1 MTLFLLKGVSWPYFR
16 RHWVIS
22 LLTAAGVAMGVGVY
36 IAIELSSMSL
46 RVSMRQTVN
55 RIAGS
60 TQLEVTAGEVGVPED
75 RLELVRAV
83 SGVASAQPVVE
94 ATVRPVELSETALM
108 VLGIDFLG
116 DRSVREWDFSE
127 QDVLDDPLI
136 FLAQPD
142 SICITTEFAA
152 RHGLELDQK
161 IVLETGH
168 GLQAFTV
175 RGMVEASGPAT
186 AFGGNIAVM
195 DLYAAQYMF
204 ARGTQLDRID
214 VVLEEGN
221 ELGEVKARLAGALGT
236 GFDVATPARRS
247 AQMEAS
253 IQNFGANM
261 SLSSWQATFI
271 AVFLI
276 FNVFAVAAA
285 RRRREIG
292 ILRSLGVTRRRIRGL
307 FLAEGAIMG
316 GLGTLLGLG
325 AGLLLAGGVTAFTIQ
340 LTEMAYGQTHSA
352 PELVIEPRVL
362 VTGFLLGILS
372 ALAAAYFP
380 ACRAARLDPVEA
392 LAVGRFRSAGT
403 EHSRGRLW
411 AGVSCAA
418 LAAFGVFALAPRGL
432 PGTIVTL
439 GLINLAAVFLAPFLI
454 GPIVRLMRP
463 ALGRVFGVEGRLA
476 AESLIQAPQRTSATA
491 LALMLAVGYVINLG
505 GMVSSYRN
513 SYESWL
519 DQVLNADFYIQAS
532 ERFVSQ
538 SYRIPPEFAD
548 QVAAVPGVRWVEPY
562 RAVRLDYQGKRP
574 MMLSLPLE
582 LTHQRLESPIVKGDR
597 REYLEKSE
605 RGEGIAVSDNFERL
619 YGVGVGDTLTLPSP
633 TGTVSL
639 PVLAVVRDYSSDQ
652 GTIWLNRRLYVERW
666 RDETID
672 ILDVMLEPG
681 VDKAAAASAIRQ
693 RLAGSTNRLF
703 ILTSA
708 NLRAVINRILDQ
720 FFGILYM
727 QLAIALLVA
736 LLGVANTLVISVA
749 ERRRELGIL
758 KALGTERRQVVRLVV
773 AEALGITAVG
783 GLLGYV
789 LGSYLIRFSG
799 TALTA
804 NISGWTLTYAF
815 PFGIAGSL
823 IVLLTLVA
831 VAAALYPARM
841 ALKVSPAEA
850 LVYE

>member
-1 MTLFLLKGVSWPYFR
+1 MTAFLLKGVSWPYFR

-22 LLTAAGVAMGVGVY
+22 LLTVAGVALGVGVF

-46 RVSMRQTVN
+46 RVGMRQTVN

-75 RLELVRAV
+75 RLEVVRAV
-83 SGVASAQPVVE
+83 AGVASAQPVVE
-94 ATVRPVELSETALM
+94 ATVRPVELSDTALM

-116 DRSVREWDFSE
+116 DRTVREWDFSD

-152 RHGLELDQK
+152 RHGLELDSQL
-161 IVLETGH
+161 VLETGH
-168 GLQAFTV
+168 GLQSFTV
-175 RGMVEASGPAT
+175 RGMIEATGPAT

-214 VVLEEGN
+214 VVLKPDTELEEVR
-221 ELGEVKARLAGALGT
+221 ERLTAALGT
-236 GFDVATPARRS
+236 GYDVETPARRS
-247 AQMEAS
+247 GQMEAS

-271 AVFLI
+271 AIFLI
-276 FNVFAVAAA
+276 FNVFAVAAT

-292 ILRSLGVTRRRIRGL
+292 ILRSLGVTRHQIRGL
-307 FLAEGAIMG
+307 FLAEGALIG

-325 AGLLLAGGVTAFTIQ
+325 AGLLLARGVTAFTIQ

-380 ACRAARLDPVEA
+380 ARRAARLDPVEA
-392 LAVGRFRSAGT
+392 LAVGRFRTASAG
-403 EHSRGRLW
+403 HSLSRRW
-411 AGVSCAA
+411 AGIGCAA

-432 PGTIVTL
+432 GGAIVTL
-439 GLINLAAVFLAPFLI
+439 GLINIAAVFLAPFLI

-463 ALGRVFGVEGRLA
+463 ALEQGFGVEGQLA

-505 GMVSSYRN
+505 GMVASYRN
-513 SYESWL
+513 SYETWL

-538 SYRIPPEFAD
+538 SYRIPPEFVD
-548 QVAAVPGVRWVEPY
+548 DVAKVSGVRWVEPY
-562 RAVRLDYQGKRP
+562 RAVRLDYEGSRP
-574 MMLSLPLE
+574 MLLSLPLA
-582 LTHQRLESPIVKGDR
+582 LTHQRLETPILKGNR
-597 REYLEKSE
+597 RQYLERSE
-605 RGEGIAVSDNFERL
+605 RGEGVAVSDNFERL

-633 TGTVSL
+633 TGAVSL

-652 GTIWLNRRLYVERW
+652 GTIWVDRRLYVERW
-666 RDETID
+666 RDQTID

-681 VDKAAAASAIRQ
+681 VDKNAAAAAIRQ
-693 RLAGSTNRLF
+693 QLAGSTNRLF
-703 ILTSA
+703 ILTSGD
-708 NLRAVINRILDQ
+708 LREVISGILDQ
-720 FFGILYM
+720 FFGLLYI

-736 LLGVANTLVISVA
+736 VLGVANTLVISVA

-773 AEALGITAVG
+773 AEALGIAAVG
-783 GLLGYV
+783 GLLGGA

-799 TALTA
+799 TALSA
-804 NISGWTLTYAF
+804 NISGWTLSYA
-815 PFGIAGSL
+815 
-823 IVLLTLVA
+823 
-831 VAAALYPARM
+831 
-841 ALKVSPAEA
+841 
-850 LVYE
+850 

>member
-1 MTLFLLKGVSWPYFR
+1 MTGFLLKGVSWPYFR

-22 LLTAAGVAMGVGVY
+22 LLTAAGVALGVGVF

-55 RIAGS
+55 RIAGA
-60 TQLEVTAGEVGVPED
+60 TQLEVTAGEAGVPED
-75 RLELVRAV
+75 RLEVVRAV

-94 ATVRPVELSETALM
+94 ATVRPVELSESALM

-116 DRSVREWDFSE
+116 DGAVREWDFSD

-142 SICITTEFAA
+142 SICLTTEFAA
-152 RHGLELDQK
+152 RHGLELDDHL
-161 IVLETGH
+161 VLETGH
-168 GLQAFTV
+168 GLQSFTV
-175 RGMVEASGPAT
+175 RGLIEATGPAT

-214 VVLEEGN
+214 VVLEPGA
-221 ELGEVKARLAGALGT
+221 ELDEARERLGSELGT
-236 GFDVATPARRS
+236 GYDVETPARRS

-276 FNVFAVAAA
+276 FNVFAVAAT

-292 ILRSLGVTRRRIRGL
+292 ILRSLGVTRRQIRGL
-307 FLAEGAIMG
+307 FLAEGALIG
-316 GLGTLLGLG
+316 GMGTLLGLG
-325 AGLLLAGGVTAFTIQ
+325 AGLVLAGGVTAFTIQ

-362 VTGFLLGILS
+362 VTGLLLGILS

-380 ACRAARLDPVEA
+380 ARRAARLDPVEA
-392 LAVGRFRSAGT
+392 LAVGRFRSAHAG
-403 EHSRGRLW
+403 HGGGRLW
-411 AGVSCAA
+411 AGIGCAA
-418 LAAFGVFALAPRGL
+418 AAVFGVFGLAPRGL
-432 PGTIVTL
+432 GGTIVTL

-454 GPIVRLMRP
+454 GPIVGLMRP

-491 LALMLAVGYVINLG
+491 LALMLAVAYVINLG
-505 GMVSSYRN
+505 GMVSSYRS
-513 SYESWL
+513 SYETWL

-538 SYRIPPEFAD
+538 SFRIPPEFGD
-548 QVAAVPGVRWVEPY
+548 EVAKVPGVRWVEPY
-562 RAVRLDYQGKRP
+562 RAVRIDYQGRRP
-574 MMLSLPLE
+574 LLLSLPLE
-582 LTHQRLESPIVKGDR
+582 LTHRRLESPILEGNR
-597 REYLEKSE
+597 RDYLEKSE
-605 RGEGIAVSDNFERL
+605 RGEGIAVSDNFKRL

-639 PVLAVVRDYSSDQ
+639 PVLAVVRDYTSDQ
-652 GTIWLNRRLYVERW
+652 GTIWLDRRLYVERW
-666 RDETID
+666 RDQTID

-681 VDKAAAASAIRQ
+681 VDKEAAAAAIREQ
-693 RLAGSTNRLF
+693 LAGSTNRLF

-708 NLRAVINRILDQ
+708 NLREVINRILDQ
-720 FFGILYM
+720 FFGLLYV

-773 AEALGITAVG
+773 AEALGIAAVG
-783 GLLGYV
+783 GLLGCV

-799 TALTA
+799 TALSA
-804 NISGWTLTYAF
+804 NISGWTLAYVF
-815 PFGIAGSL
+815 PFGLAASL
-823 IVLLTLVA
+823 AVLLGLVT
-831 VAAALYPARM
+831 VAAALYPARL
-841 ALKVSPAEA
+841 ALRVSPAEA